1 MFRRALICT
10 DFSDGLYRLT
20 QVVPSLVAGG
30 LQQLTFFHNVA
41 LQTDR
46 GIPKIDEDE
55 MAAAKRRLEA
65 SLCEIPEA
73 ASVSVEVMTGRA
85 KDNILGLVEST
96 ESDLVFLGM
105 PTRNLLTEKLFGST
119 TMGLVERLQ
128 VPVMILRPQLIST
141 YTTPE
146 LELRCQGLF
155 RYLLVPYDG
164 SATSDQLLHRIQS
177 AVEKSPEQVLERC
190 LIVWVVDESIRPE
203 LRGKNPTATA
213 QEKLEAASAGLKN
226 LGIVVETLVKEGDPQ
241 EELFK
246 VAENHDISAIA
257 VFSSHKRGLQ
267 RWSVPSFTREIL
279 RCSWHPVLD
288 FPEIF

>member
-20 QVVPSLVAGG
+20 QVVPSLVTGG
-30 LQQLTFFHNVA
+30 LQQLTFFHNVP

-46 GIPKIDEDE
+46 GVPQINKAE
-55 MAAAKRRLEA
+55 MAAAQNRLEQA
-65 SLCEIPEA
+65 LGPIPDP
-73 ASVSVEVMTGRA
+73 ASVSVEVMSGRPQ
-85 KDNILGLVEST
+85 DNILALVEST
-96 ESDLVFLGM
+96 GADVVFLGM

-146 LELRCQGLF
+146 LELRCRSLF
-155 RYLLVPYDG
+155 QYLLVPYDG
-164 SATSDQLLHRIQS
+164 EETSERLLQRIQM
-177 AVEKSPEQVLERC
+177 AVEQSPERVLQRC
-190 LIVWVVDESIRPE
+190 LILWVVDESIRPE
-203 LRGKNPTATA
+203 LRCDQATA
-213 QEKLEAASAGLKN
+213 ETKLAEASAGLRD
-226 LGIVVETLVKEGDPQ
+226 LGVMVETLVKQGDPQ
-241 EELFK
+241 AELFK
-246 VAENHDISAIA
+246 VAENRDISAIA

-288 FPEIF
+288 FPEMT

>member
-30 LQQLTFFHNVA
+30 LEQLTFFHNVS

-46 GIPKIDEDE
+46 GVPQINDDE
-55 MAAAKRRLEA
+55 MAATKQRLEE
-65 SLCEIPEA
+65 SLSEIPEA
-73 ASVSVEVMTGRA
+73 ASVAVEVMSGRPQ
-85 KDNILGLVEST
+85 DNILTLVEST
-96 ESDLVFLGM
+96 HSDVVFLGM

-146 LELRCQGLF
+146 LDLRCRSLF

-164 SATSDQLLHRIQS
+164 SDTSDRLLKRIQV
-177 AVEKSPEQVLERC
+177 AVAQSPERVLERC
-190 LIVWVVDESIRPE
+190 LILWVVDESIRPE
-203 LRGKNPTATA
+203 LRGDRPMATA
-213 QEKLEAASAGLKN
+213 KAKLDKASAELRD
-226 LGIVVETLVKEGDPQ
+226 LGIEVETLVKEGDPQ

-246 VAENHDISAIA
+246 TAENRDISAIA

-267 RWSVPSFTREIL
+267 RWSIPSFTREIL

-288 FPEIF
+288 FPEMI

>member
-10 DFSDGLYRLT
+10 DFSDGLYRLA

-30 LQQLTFFHNVA
+30 LEQLTFFHNVS
-41 LQTDR
+41 LPDR
-46 GIPKIDEDE
+46 GVPHVNEAE
-55 MAAAKRRLEA
+55 MAAAQQRLQQ
-65 SLCEIPEA
+65 SLHDIPEA
-73 ASVSVEVMTGRA
+73 ASVSVEVMSGRPQ
-85 KDNILGLVEST
+85 DNILTLVEST
-96 ESDLVFLGM
+96 QSDVVFLGM
-105 PTRNLLTEKLFGST
+105 PTRSLLTEKLFGST

-146 LELRCQGLF
+146 LELRCRSLF

-164 SATSDQLLHRIQS
+164 SETSARLLKRIQV
-177 AVEKSPEQVLERC
+177 AVEQSPERVLERC
-190 LIVWVVDESIRPE
+190 LILWVVDESIRPE
-203 LRGKNPTATA
+203 LRGDRPMATA
-213 QEKLEAASAGLKN
+213 EAKLHEVSAGLRA
-226 LGIVVETLVKEGDPQ
+226 LGITVETLVKEGDPQ

-246 VAENHDISAIA
+246 VAENTDISAIA

-267 RWSVPSFTREIL
+267 RWSIPSFTREIL

-288 FPEIF
+288 FPAIT